1 MVGGEV
7 DIRSRRY
14 DEKCNGDESLFSI
27 PAAMRLGAG
36 EVSGHSFALILRV
49 L

>member
-1 MVGGEV
+1 MCFTLSHGGREV

-27 PAAMRLGAG
+27 PTAARPGAG
-36 EVSGHSFALILRV
+36 EVSGH
-49 L
+49 